1 VEANGRA
8 DMEGMRNVIQAERI
22 STTRFVSS
30 HFAKPVVVHAKAS
43 VSFITFLILLTLPL
57 SILYLMSLKKLQAPQ
72 NHKLFLLLQGVK
84 HVVQSDCD
92 YR

>member
-1 VEANGRA
+1 
-8 DMEGMRNVIQAERI
+8 
-22 STTRFVSS
+22 
-30 HFAKPVVVHAKAS
+30 
-43 VSFITFLILLTLPL
+43 LILLTLPL